1 MELESRVRVAVHADF
16 QVLLQLYRAIDREH
30 QEYEPALKGRRG
42 DGERVRWLHHALSDP
57 DSLVAVALENGKVVG
72 FLMAA
77 FIVRRPDVILEAV
90 CVDTEH
96 RRRGHGRALMER
108 LEQWVL
114 ARGGRYIELDVY
126 EFKAD
131 ARSFYENLGYLPMSC
146 RMRKKPGFEDDIQG
160 AIARGQGHD
169 PS

>member
-1 MELESRVRVAVHADF
+1 MDLGSKVRVAAHADF
-16 QVLLQLYRAIDREH
+16 EVLLQLYRVIDREH

-42 DGERVRWLHHALSDP
+42 EGERVRWLRHALSDP
-57 DSLVAVALENGKVVG
+57 DSLVAVALEEEEVVA

-90 CVDTEH
+90 CVDSGY

-131 ARSFYENLGYLPMSC
+131 ARAFYEELGYLPMSC
-146 RMRKKPGFEDDIQG
+146 RMRKKPGFERDIQG

-169 PS
+169 LS